1 MVNII
6 DDDIWQ
12 SEPALRPEDEIIL
25 RKLHDMLQ
33 STADDLKLLS
43 GELSKFHEPQIQV
56 KTKPMPL
63 DEEFNEKVHI
73 EELVNAKFHG
83 YKIVDKPIRPPTFQA
98 PDESKPI
105 ARNLAHSASSSIT
118 QPNFNARV
126 NEPMKKPVICRN
138 LSMTRPKT
146 IAIDEKVEDSTKN
159 KKQHNNKVRSKPS
172 IIYNEFIYTYVE
184 PEKTIS
190 TPQIKFTIQDM
201 PRIDIRSELRE
212 QKVLQL
218 DIIPD
223 SKDIKETS
231 TNRSNV
237 AVVSMEH
244 DTVSK
249 QKPKTFP
256 PSVSNVAINRLQ
268 LTCATKQP
276 ARKIT
281 KMSTCDSSGSTNN
294 VSSDTLH
301 NLKTQKHIKAV
312 IRSSPKNSAR
322 TDRIKAKKTTI
333 NKKDTDLSTDA
344 WKNKLNAVYGHP
356 STSKNSRT
364 AYKSKVKNGPPKKF
378 NLTPRIPVQRKL
390 LNNTEYIPY
399 SQLTLGGVRLSDIE
413 REMSDIP
420 NKNDI
425 TLSPLLDKILS
436 SQENSPRK
444 SEQKQKNKDKIF
456 TTSDENLLEEV
467 LNIER
472 TVSKTIAK
480 TVDVVKTQESSPAV
494 SNKCKESDEKDSY
507 ADDFEE
513 DKSENTKS
521 QESKSL
527 SNKSNSKKKIYTAS
541 NEDTSD
547 TDIDVDDY
555 DVNDNKPTSSKPK
568 SNTHNKTYTKVSN
581 LSFKNSVDVFEFVHS
596 VDTQEIATQSNTTQ
610 KISLKETQTSPRN
623 DKQSLQSIHNDLWP
637 SVDPNGDVEKLFNL
651 EKEFIKKLII
661 DEYGDILEKNIT
673 KSSTSRDVGE
683 ENKERNVSASQKKTQ
698 TSPAHVK
705 SVMTSPTRTKT
716 RTTSP
721 FLSVTVDHQTSPMII
736 VTNDQELTV
745 ELDNDE
751 EGISVN
757 LSSPRFN
764 LRLPQT
770 SREIL
775 SNLEDCSIPAQAEQ
789 KYNSVKS
796 NAFMKCNLVSSSSSI
811 EGYNSSEISSL
822 GEVRLKLKRKQK
834 KRVSTISESS
844 STSTVS
850 KYSSDLNSTGILPL
864 RSEGELSMGQVG
876 KKAVKKSTKSEGETS
891 LGRSK

>member
-1 MVNII
+1 MANII
-6 DDDIWQ
+6 DDDIWN

-43 GELSKFHEPQIQV
+43 GELSKFHEPRVQV
-56 KTKPMPL
+56 KTQPMPL
-63 DEEFNEKVHI
+63 DEEFNEKVRI

-83 YKIVDKPIRPPTFQA
+83 YKIVDKPIHPPVFQT
-98 PDESKPI
+98 PEESDPI
-105 ARNLAHSASSSIT
+105 ARNLVKSASSSIT
-118 QPNFNARV
+118 QPNFDARV
-126 NEPMKKPVICRN
+126 NQPMNKPVIYRN
-138 LSMTRPKT
+138 LSMTRPKL
-146 IAIDEKVEDSTKN
+146 IAIDEKVEDSTKS
-159 KKQHNNKVRSKPS
+159 KKQHINKIISKPS
-172 IIYNEFIYTYVE
+172 VVYNEFIYTYVE

-223 SKDIKETS
+223 SKEIKEIS
-231 TNRSNV
+231 SNRNNV

-249 QKPKTFP
+249 QKPDTLP
-256 PSVSNVAINRLQ
+256 LSVSNVAINRPQ
-268 LTCATKQP
+268 RTSASKQP

-294 VSSDTLH
+294 ASSDNLH
-301 NLKTQKHIKAV
+301 NLITQKHIKAV

-322 TDRIKAKKTTI
+322 TDRAKIKKTTI
-333 NKKDTDLSTDA
+333 NKKETYLNADE
-344 WKNKLNAVYGHP
+344 WKNKLNAVYGRP
-356 STSKNSRT
+356 STSKDSRT
-364 AYKSKVKNGPPKKF
+364 AYKAKVKNEPPKKT
-378 NLTPRIPVQRKL
+378 NLTPRIPVLQRKL
-390 LNNTEYIPY
+390 LNNSEYIPY
-399 SQLTLGGVRLSDIE
+399 SQLTLGGVRVSDIE

-420 NKNDI
+420 NRNDV

-444 SEQKQKNKDKIF
+444 SEQKQKNTERIF

-467 LNIER
+467 LDIQR

-480 TVDVVKTQESSPAV
+480 TTDVDKIQETSPDV
-494 SNKCKESDEKDSY
+494 SNEYKETDEKDSY

-513 DKSENTKS
+513 DGSENTES
-521 QESKSL
+521 QESKSP
-527 SNKSNSKKKIYTAS
+527 SNMSKSKKTS
-541 NEDTSD
+541 NEESNDS
-547 TDIDVDDY
+547 DIDDEV
-555 DVNDNKPTSSKPK
+555 VNANKPTSSKTK
-568 SNTHNKTYTKVSN
+568 SNIHNKTYTKVSN

-623 DKQSLQSIHNDLWP
+623 DKQSMQSIHNDLWP
-637 SVDPNGDVEKLFNL
+637 SVDPNGEVEKMFKL
-651 EKEFIKKLII
+651 EKEFIKKFII

-673 KSSTSRDVGE
+673 KPSTSREVGE
-683 ENKERNVSASQKKTQ
+683 GNKERNVSASQKNTQ
-698 TSPAHVK
+698 TSPALVK

-736 VTNDQELTV
+736 VTNEQELTV
-745 ELDNDE
+745 ELGNDE

-775 SNLEDCSIPAQAEQ
+775 SNLEEGSVPAKVEQ
-789 KYNSVKS
+789 KNNSIKS
-796 NAFMKCNLVSSSSSI
+796 KTFMKCNSLSSSSSVD
-811 EGYNSSEISSL
+811 GYNSSEISSL
-822 GEVRLKLKRKQK
+822 GEIKLKLKRKQK

-844 STSTVS
+844 STSTIS

-864 RSEGELSMGQVG
+864 RSEGEMSIGQVG
-876 KKAVKKSTKSEGETS
+876 RKAINKSTKSEGETS

>member
-6 DDDIWQ
+6 DDDIWH

-56 KTKPMPL
+56 KTQPMPL

-83 YKIVDKPIRPPTFQA
+83 YKIVDKSIRPPALQTH
-98 PDESKPI
+98 DESKPI
-105 ARNLAHSASSSIT
+105 ARNLAKSASSSIT
-118 QPNFNARV
+118 QPNFDARV
-126 NEPMKKPVICRN
+126 NEPMKKPVIRRN
-138 LSMTRPKT
+138 LSMTRPKI
-146 IAIDEKVEDSTKN
+146 IAIDEKVKDSTKN
-159 KKQHNNKVRSKPS
+159 KKQLINKVRSKPS
-172 IIYNEFIYTYVE
+172 IVYNEFVYTYVE
-184 PEKTIS
+184 PEKTIF

-223 SKDIKETS
+223 SKEIKEIS
-231 TNRSNV
+231 SNKSNV
-237 AVVSMEH
+237 AVISTKH

-249 QKPKTFP
+249 QNLKTLP
-256 PSVSNVAINRLQ
+256 VCISDVAISRPQ
-268 LTCATKQP
+268 PTCATKQP

-322 TDRIKAKKTTI
+322 TDRIKTKKTTI
-333 NKKDTDLSTDA
+333 TKKETYLNADE

-364 AYKSKVKNGPPKKF
+364 AYKFKGKNGATKTS
-378 NLTPRIPVQRKL
+378 NLTPCIPVQRKL
-390 LNNTEYIPY
+390 LNNSEYIPY

-444 SEQKQKNKDKIF
+444 SKPKQKNKEKIF

-467 LNIER
+467 LDIER

-480 TVDVVKTQESSPAV
+480 TVDDVKIQETASDA
-494 SNKCKESDEKDSY
+494 SNKYKESDEKDSY

-513 DKSENTKS
+513 DRSENT
-521 QESKSL
+521 ESPENKFL
-527 SNKSNSKKKIYTAS
+527 SNKSKSEKKSNNTS

-547 TDIDVDDY
+547 FDIDDN
-555 DVNDNKPTSSKPK
+555 DVIDNKPTSSKLK
-568 SNTHNKTYTKVSN
+568 SNIHNKTYTKVSN
-581 LSFKNSVDVFEFVHS
+581 LSFKNSVDVFEFVHA

-623 DKQSLQSIHNDLWP
+623 DKQSLQAIHNDLWP
-637 SVDPNGDVEKLFNL
+637 SVDPNGEVEKLFNL

-673 KSSTSRDVGE
+673 KPSTSRDVE
-683 ENKERNVSASQKKTQ
+683 DENKERNASASQKNTQ

-721 FLSVTVDHQTSPMII
+721 FLSVTVDHQTSPVII
-736 VTNDQELTV
+736 VTNDHELTV
-745 ELDNDE
+745 KLDNDE

-775 SNLEDCSIPAQAEQ
+775 SNLDDCSVPAKDEQ
-789 KYNSVKS
+789 KDNSVKS
-796 NAFMKCNLVSSSSSI
+796 NAYMKCNLVSSSSSI
-811 EGYNSSEISSL
+811 DGYNSSEISSL
-822 GEVRLKLKRKQK
+822 GEVKLKLKRKQK
-834 KRVSTISESS
+834 KRVATISESS

-864 RSEGELSMGQVG
+864 RSEGEMSMGQVG
-876 KKAVKKSTKSEGETS
+876 KKAINKSTKSEGETS

>member
-1 MVNII
+1 M
-6 DDDIWQ
+6 DDDIWH

-43 GELSKFHEPQIQV
+43 GELSKFHEPRVQV
-56 KTKPMPL
+56 KTQPMPL

-83 YKIVDKPIRPPTFQA
+83 YKIVDKPVRPPVFQT
-98 PDESKPI
+98 PDESKST
-105 ARNLAHSASSSIT
+105 AHNLPKSASSSIT
-118 QPNFNARV
+118 QPNFDARI
-126 NEPMKKPVICRN
+126 NQPMKKPVIYRN
-138 LSMTRPKT
+138 LSMTRPKI
-146 IAIDEKVEDSTKN
+146 IALDEKVEDSTKN
-159 KKQHNNKVRSKPS
+159 KKQHINKIRSKPS
-172 IIYNEFIYTYVE
+172 IVYNEFIYTNVE

-223 SKDIKETS
+223 STEIKELS
-231 TNRSNV
+231 SNKSNV

-244 DTVSK
+244 ATVSK
-249 QKPKTFP
+249 QKPKTLP
-256 PSVSNVAINRLQ
+256 PSASNVAINRAQ
-268 LTCATKQP
+268 SSCATKQP

-322 TDRIKAKKTTI
+322 TDRAKTKKSTI
-333 NKKDTDLSTDA
+333 NKKETHLNADE
-344 WKNKLNAVYGHP
+344 WRNKLNAVYGHP

-364 AYKSKVKNGPPKKF
+364 AYKSKVKNELPKKS
-378 NLTPRIPVQRKL
+378 NVTPRVPVLQRKL
-390 LNNTEYIPY
+390 LNNSEYIPY

-413 REMSDIP
+413 REMTDIP
-420 NKNDI
+420 NINDI

-436 SQENSPRK
+436 SQENSPRI
-444 SEQKQKNKDKIF
+444 SEQKQKNKERIF

-467 LNIER
+467 IDIER
-472 TVSKTIAK
+472 TVSKTITK
-480 TVDVVKTQESSPAV
+480 TVDDVKLQETSPEV
-494 SNKCKESDEKDSY
+494 SNEYKESEEKDSY

-513 DKSENTKS
+513 DKSENMES
-521 QESKSL
+521 QESKPSK
-527 SNKSNSKKKIYTAS
+527 SEKKCNKTS
-541 NEDTSD
+541 NEDTNDSNSD
-547 TDIDVDDY
+547 DEE
-555 DVNDNKPTSSKPK
+555 VNTNKPTSSKQN
-568 SNTHNKTYTKVSN
+568 STMHNKTYTKVSN

-610 KISLKETQTSPRN
+610 KISPKETQTSPRN
-623 DKQSLQSIHNDLWP
+623 DKQNMQSIHNDLWP
-637 SVDPNGDVEKLFNL
+637 SMDANREVEKMFQL

-673 KSSTSRDVGE
+673 KPSTSRDVGE
-683 ENKERNVSASQKKTQ
+683 ENKERNVGASQKNTQ

-705 SVMTSPTRTKT
+705 SIMTSPTRTKT

-736 VTNDQELTV
+736 VTNGQELTV

-775 SNLEDCSIPAQAEQ
+775 SNFEECSVPAKVEQ
-789 KYNSVKS
+789 KDNLIKS
-796 NAFMKCNLVSSSSSI
+796 KTFMKCSSVSSSSSI
-811 EGYNSSEISSL
+811 DGYNSSEISSL
-822 GEVRLKLKRKQK
+822 GEVKLKLKRKQK
-834 KRVSTISESS
+834 KRVATISESS
-844 STSTVS
+844 CTSTIS

-864 RSEGELSMGQVG
+864 
-876 KKAVKKSTKSEGETS
+876 KSEGEMSIGQVSKKAINISTC
-891 LGRSK
+891 RSK